1 MLLVLSPSAFIIPAA
16 PTLRDRP
23 PKGEAWLHEVK
34 FDGYRLQLHKDGTN
48 VCIFSRN
55 GADFSGRFP
64 AIAYALKSLP
74 VDNAIIDAEAVATNS
89 KGMPDFSALH
99 SRVAQPEDVH
109 CWSFDLLRHNSVD
122 LRSWPL
128 TARRKKLQQ
137 ILQRFDN
144 GFLQF
149 SQEFSDAERLLAEC
163 EKRGIEGI
171 VSKRKAAPYRSG
183 KCDWIKVKTSAWR
196 EAHKNRGELFNQERP
211 PGSSRQGT
219 R

>member
-1 MLLVLSPSAFIIPAA
+1 MLSPSSFIIPAA
-16 PTLRDRP
+16 PTLGDRP

-55 GADFSGRFP
+55 GADFTGRFP
-64 AIAYALKSLP
+64 AIAYALKNLP
-74 VDNAIIDAEAVATNS
+74 AKNAIIDAEAVAADA

-99 SRVAQPEDVH
+99 RRVAGPEDIH
-109 CWSFDLLRHNSVD
+109 CWAFDLLHHNNFDTRAWS
-122 LRSWPL
+122 L
-128 TARRKKLQQ
+128 TARRKKLQE
-137 ILQRFDN
+137 IVQRFDN

-149 SQEFSDAERLLAEC
+149 SEEFADAERLLEEC

-171 VSKRKAAPYRSG
+171 VSKRRDAPYRSG
-183 KCDWIKVKTSAWR
+183 KCDWIKVKTKAWR
-196 EAHKNRGELFNQERP
+196 EAHKDRGELFNQERP